1 MNYRIEKKGAIRVVG
16 VSCPMFKDLEQ
27 NFRNIPQTW
36 DKAAD
41 SGLLAK
47 LPQMMDTE
55 MDGVLGVCACEGD
68 ESQWKYYISVATTQ
82 SADSLEEYV
91 IPAATW
97 AIFPGNTGN
106 GSRAKTIQELEQR
119 IVTEWL
125 PTSGY
130 SYANGP
136 DIEVYLDANESNMN
150 FEIWIPVNKK

>member
-1 MNYRIEKKGAIRVVG
+1 MLYFLYNGFVLLPEYQCLEYLDQE
-16 VSCPMFKDLEQ
+16 DL
-27 NFRNIPQTW
+27 NGYIFHY
-36 DKAAD
+36 
-41 SGLLAK
+41 SLYL
-47 LPQMMDTE
+47 
-55 MDGVLGVCACEGD
+55 DG
-68 ESQWKYYISVATTQ
+68 
-82 SADSLEEYV
+82 LEEYV

-106 GSRAKTIQELEQR
+106 GPRAKAIQELEQR